1 MDKVQSFS
9 MFLFWFLLE
18 YLLPVCLPYAAEL
31 TSSPGSTQLQTP
43 KAPMEQPRNNLAIP
57 GPEHS
62 GLPSTTQKK
71 DTLDPT
77 ETTHVFIAH
86 FAAPSYNSWSS
97 DQSITQPSSE
107 KLLVIDEN
115 MGVLVLFKI
124 RDAICKSIAS
134 LVFGSFFV
142 TNFFLFLAIIPRRP
156 GLVHVISLSSIA
168 LLIALI
174 CGLMISYSIYRLV
187 KAEEKQQLAML
198 YENVEIPLL
207 DEKEASED
215 EGQDESSLLHS
226 ENEELEKF
234 IGSVI
239 RTKRREKIMKK
250 KRKEEK
256 NLLKESTSESSNY
269 TEKVESHDKMEKYE
283 KAENL

>member
-31 TSSPGSTQLQTP
+31 TTSSPGSTQLQTP

-97 DQSITQPSSE
+97 
-107 KLLVIDEN
+107 
-115 MGVLVLFKI
+115 
-124 RDAICKSIAS
+124 
-134 LVFGSFFV
+134 
-142 TNFFLFLAIIPRRP
+142 AIIPRRP

-215 EGQDESSLLHS
+215 EGQDESSQLHS

-250 KRKEEK
+250 KMKEEK
-256 NLLKESTSESSNY
+256 NLLKENTSESSNY